1 MKPTFCRWALPLVLA
16 PLLFS
21 VSCKKNDHSVNIFSI
36 QDDISLGQQLRDE
49 ILANPTQY
57 PILSKTQYPGVYAYL
72 DNIKSKILA
81 SDQLNYK
88 TEFAWELYVIHDDN
102 TLNAFCA
109 PGGYIFVYTG
119 LMKYLNAEDQLAGVL
134 GHEMAHADRRHST
147 DQLTVAYG
155 TQLLLDI
162 LLGQNQG
169 TLTQI
174 AGTLGTLA
182 FSRDQEKQADTY
194 SVEYLCS
201 TDYEADAAADFFIRL
216 QTDGEDCTTGA
227 FFSTHPC
234 PENRIQNIQS
244 KKAELGCTGTQT
256 YTPQYQALINML
268 P

>member
-1 MKPTFCRWALPLVLA
+1 MKSTFLRFVS
-16 PLLFS
+16 PLLIFTVVFS
-21 VSCKKNDHSVNIFSI
+21 LSCKKNDKSVNIFSI

-49 ILANPTQY
+49 ILANPTAY
-57 PILSKTQYPGVYAYL
+57 PVLPQSQYPGVYAYL
-72 DNIKSKILA
+72 ENIKSKILA

-88 TEFAWELYVIHDDN
+88 TEFEWELYVIQDDN

-109 PGGYIFVYTG
+109 PGGYIFIYTG
-119 LMKYLNAEDQLAGVL
+119 LIKYLNAEDQLAGVL

-155 TQLLLDI
+155 TQLILDV
-162 LLGQNQG
+162 LLGENQG

-194 SVEYLCS
+194 SVQYLCS
-201 TDYEADAAADFFIRL
+201 TDYEADGAADFFIRL

-234 PENRIQNIQS
+234 PENRVQNIQS
-244 KKAELGCTGTQT
+244 KKAELGCAGTQT
-256 YTPQYQALINML
+256 YTPEYQQLINML